1 MIVTLYCL
9 RNGFIFTKHNF
20 FNIKLRKN
28 IIIYILYLFIFLLT
42 NKKYNIFLIV
52 INVFTTIILQLL
64 YNHIILYLFKCVSK
78 ITNNYKLTL
87 KLLHIIIFSLYF
99 I

>member
-42 NKKYNIFLIV
+42 NKKYNIFLII
-52 INVFTTIILQLL
+52 INVITTTIIQ
-64 YNHIILYLFKCVSK
+64 
-78 ITNNYKLTL
+78 
-87 KLLHIIIFSLYF
+87 LYF
-99 I
+99 NYIVL